1 MSRPNTALNFTSSLP
16 KVAEHAETVQFRQG
30 CYVARIEEVA
40 FRWRF
45 IGADEFRLLGEEMSK
60 TDYGRHF
67 ISILDEAGRA

>member
-1 MSRPNTALNFTSSLP
+1 MLKFANQTLSNT
-16 KVAEHAETVQFRQG
+16 
-30 CYVARIEEVA
+30 IEEVA
-40 FRWRF
+40 FRWGF